1 MRVISFIPVR
11 GGSKSIPHKNIKL
24 LNGKPLVFWTIE
36 ALQQCKRIDEIIIA
50 TDSQEI
56 AKIVSTGGYSKVKIY
71 WRNPENAQDS
81 STTES
86 VILEYLGKEKHN
98 AEDIFVLVQAT
109 SPFTTFQDID
119 SSLSKFINDRADS
132 LLSCVRQKRFIWKE
146 EGESINYDYRERPR
160 RQEFKGF
167 LVENGAI
174 YISKIGSIIQSKS
187 RISGKISIYEM
198 PEYSYFEI
206 DEPSDWIISEQLM
219 KQIY

>member
-56 AKIVSTGGYSKVKIY
+56 AEIVLTGGYSKVKIY

-98 AEDIFVLVQAT
+98 AEDLFVLAQAT
-109 SPFTTFQDID
+109 SPFTTSHDID
-119 SSLSKFINDRADS
+119 NSLSKFIIDGADS

-146 EGESINYDYRERPR
+146 GGEPINYDYRKRPR

-174 YISKIGSIIQSKS
+174 YISKIGSIIQSKY

-198 PEYSYFEI
+198 PGYSYFEI

-219 KQIY
+219 KQIQ